1 MTVEN
6 AGRVNL
12 TAIAREAGVS
22 VPTVSRVLNGRS
34 DVSPQT
40 RERVEAILREY
51 GYRRRATRNR
61 MPAGLIDLVFND
73 LDSPWAVEIIRGVE
87 EVAHSTGIGTVVS
100 AIHDRPDSVRQW
112 LQNLRARATD
122 GVIFVTSDVTPPL
135 HAELRRLN
143 IPLAIVDPA
152 GVPVIDVPTIGA
164 TNWAGGLSA
173 TEHLLS
179 LGHRRIGFIAGPKR
193 LLCSRARLD
202 GYGAGLAA
210 AGLKID
216 PELIQQGDFYHES
229 GCAGADALLRL
240 SRPPTAI
247 FASSDQM
254 AFGAYEAVRRRG
266 LRVPDDISVVGFDD
280 LPESRWTSP
289 PLTTVRQPL
298 AEMGLLAARTVLR
311 MARGENIETPR
322 VELATELVIRDSS
335 AGPTQSAVAGQR
347 RERIPPD

>member
-1 MTVEN
+1 MTVDD
-6 AGRVNL
+6 ASRVTI

-40 RERVEAILREY
+40 RERVEAILREH
-51 GYRRRATRNR
+51 GYRRRTSRNR
-61 MPAGLIDLVFND
+61 VAAGLIDLVFND

-100 AIHDRPDSVRQW
+100 AIHGQPASARQW

-122 GVIFVTSDVTPPL
+122 GVIFVTSDLTPPL
-135 HAELRRLN
+135 YAELRRLN
-143 IPLAIVDPA
+143 IPLAVVDPA
-152 GVPVIDVPTIGA
+152 GVPGIDVPTIGA

-202 GYGAGLAA
+202 GYGAGLAG
-210 AGLKID
+210 AGLEID

-229 GCAGADALLRL
+229 GCAGADALLAL
-240 SRPPTAI
+240 DRPPTAI

-311 MARGENIETPR
+311 MAQGEDIETPR
-322 VELATELVIRDSS
+322 FELATELVVRDSS
-335 AGPTQSAVAGQR
+335 AAPAGH
-347 RERIPPD
+347 

>member
-1 MTVEN
+1 VSLDDER
-6 AGRVNL
+6 RVNL

-34 DVSPQT
+34 DVSPHT
-40 RERVEAILREY
+40 RQRVEAILTEH
-51 GYRRRATRNR
+51 GYQRRASRKRPTAR
-61 MPAGLIDLVFND
+61 LIDLVFND

-100 AIHDRPDSVRQW
+100 AIHDQTASARQW
-112 LQNLRARATD
+112 LQNLRDRSTD

-135 HAELRRLN
+135 HAELRRLDV
-143 IPLAIVDPA
+143 PLAVVDPA
-152 GVPVIDVPTIGA
+152 GLPGINVPTIGA

-173 TEHLLS
+173 TEHLLA

-210 AGLKID
+210 AGLQMD
-216 PELIQQGDFYHES
+216 PGLVRQGDFYHES
-229 GCAGADALLRL
+229 GFARAEELLRL
-240 SRPPTAI
+240 DQPPTAI

-254 AFGAYEAVRRRG
+254 AFGAYEAVRRHG
-266 LRVPDDISVVGFDD
+266 LRVPDDVSVVGFDD
-280 LPESRWTSP
+280 LPESRWASP

-298 AEMGLLAARTVLR
+298 AEMGLLAARMVLR
-311 MARGENIETPR
+311 LAQGEDIETPR
-322 VELATELVIRDSS
+322 VELATELVVRDSC
-335 AGPTQSAVAGQR
+335 APAA
-347 RERIPPD
+347 

>member
-1 MTVEN
+1 M
-6 AGRVNL
+6 AGRYPEGGTLPAVARLRKDGAVAEDADRVNL
-12 TAIAREAGVS
+12 TVIAREAGVS

-40 RERVEAILREY
+40 RERVETILRQH
-51 GYRRRATRNR
+51 GYRRRTVRNR
-61 MPAGLIDLVFND
+61 VAAGLIDLVFND

-100 AIHDRPDSVRQW
+100 AIHDRSVSAQQW
-112 LQNLRARATD
+112 LRNLRARATD
-122 GVIFVTSDVTPPL
+122 GVIFVTSDVTPPV

-143 IPLAIVDPA
+143 IPLAVVDPA
-152 GVPVIDVPTIGA
+152 GLPVVGVPTIGA

-179 LGHRRIGFIAGPKR
+179 LGHRRIGFIAGPTR

-210 AGLKID
+210 AGLEID
-216 PELIQQGDFYHES
+216 PELIVQGDFYHES
-229 GCAGADALLRL
+229 GWSGADALLRL
-240 SRPPTAI
+240 DAPPTAI

-266 LRVPDDISVVGFDD
+266 LRVPDDISIVGFDD
-280 LPESRWTSP
+280 LPESRWASP
-289 PLTTVRQPL
+289 P
-298 AEMGLLAARTVLR
+298 
-311 MARGENIETPR
+311 
-322 VELATELVIRDSS
+322 
-335 AGPTQSAVAGQR
+335 
-347 RERIPPD
+347 